1 MILYNTNMI
10 ALARIAKKTR
20 RFTIAAIRIGFQVIA
35 AAIVFFAMCVSVI
48 SKILEDFE
56 NE

>member
-35 AAIVFFAMCVSVI
+35 AAIVFVAMCVSVI
-48 SKILEDFE
+48 FKIL
-56 NE
+56 